1 MAKKYQVCDLRPGM
15 GMTRSQSNEHLRNYN
30 RRAYENKMKGNF
42 DPTREHLNFEIVKG
56 EGVPVNKTKSILQRI
71 KENLASRGIKDPNEG
86 KETPDR
92 RSVANI
98 ILQSSKETMLKL
110 AFCDQDVDVD
120 KHADNSHVRR
130 EKGIEEWAKDMYK
143 FVAER
148 YGEENI
154 AASVVHLDEKNPHI
168 HCTQL
173 PIVNN
178 RISWNKLFGGN
189 KYEGQKNSGTCMMLS
204 LQQTGNM
211 AGQRAIVNRQ
221 FIFQKI
227 QLNKINYG
235 FFLYLC
241 SQRVD

>member
-1 MAKKYQVCDLRPGM
+1 MVKQYQVCDLRPGM

-30 RRAYENKMKGNF
+30 QRAYENKMTGNF

-56 EGVPVNKTKSILQRI
+56 ELVPVNKAKSIPQRI

-86 KETPDR
+86 KENPDR

-98 ILQSSKETMLKL
+98 ILQGSKETMLKL
-110 AFCDQDVDVD
+110 AFCDQDVDLD

-130 EKGIEEWAKDMYK
+130 EKGIEEWAKDMYM

-173 PIVNN
+173 PIVDN

-189 KYEGQKNSGTCMMLS
+189 KYEGQKKFWDLHDAIAAANRKYGRTAGNCQQAIYFSENS
-204 LQQTGNM
+204 
-211 AGQRAIVNRQ
+211 IE
-221 FIFQKI
+221 
-227 QLNKINYG
+227 
-235 FFLYLC
+235 
-241 SQRVD
+241 